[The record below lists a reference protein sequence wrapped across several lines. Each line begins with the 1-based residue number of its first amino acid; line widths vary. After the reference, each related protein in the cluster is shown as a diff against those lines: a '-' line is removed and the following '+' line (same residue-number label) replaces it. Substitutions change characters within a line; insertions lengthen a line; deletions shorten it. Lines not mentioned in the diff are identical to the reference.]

1 MASVLVI
8 DDEEGY
14 RSAMRRALE
23 SDGHEVRVAPEGMA
37 GITLLREQAA
47 DVVICDL
54 FMPGV
59 EGLTAIRLIRREF
72 PDVAII
78 AVSGAVP
85 LMTADMLRAAATFGA
100 RKTLRKPFDELA
112 LLDAVREVLGGF

>member
-1 MASVLVI
+1 MARVLVI

-23 SDGHEVRVAPEGMA
+23 LDGHDVSVAPEGA
-37 GITLLREQAA
+37 SGIAMLKPQPP

-54 FMPGV
+54 FMPGL
-59 EGLTAIRLIRREF
+59 EGLTAIRMIRRDF
-72 PDVAII
+72 PELPII

-100 RKTLRKPFDELA
+100 AKTLRKPFDEVA
-112 LLDAVREVLGGF
+112 LLAAVREVLGGF